1 MRFKVEISDRT
12 VLLTY
17 EQLEKLSA
25 LLCHTESMQTKWIGN
40 GKGTTGSGNNY
51 LPIIHPFNPLEQLTI
66 NVVSDEQVEA
76 IKFVQKQQEKS
87 E

>member
-1 MRFKVEISDRT
+1 MRFKIKISDHT
-12 VLLTY
+12 VLLTHD
-17 EQLEKLSA
+17 QLEVLSS
-25 LLCHTESMQTKWIGN
+25 LLCNAESMHDKWVGS

-51 LPIIHPFNPLEQLTI
+51 LPTIQPYNPLEQLTL

-76 IKFVQKQQEKS
+76 IKFVQKQQERS

>member
-1 MRFKVEISDRT
+1 MKFTVKISDHT
-12 VLLTY
+12 VLLTHD
-17 EQLEKLSA
+17 QLEKLSV
-25 LLCHTESMQTKWIGN
+25 LLCNAESMHDKWVGA
-40 GKGTTGSGNNY
+40 GKGTTGGNNAY
-51 LPIIHPFNPLEQLTI
+51 LPIIQPYNPLEQLTI

>member
-1 MRFKVEISDRT
+1 
-12 VLLTY
+12 
-17 EQLEKLSA
+17 
-25 LLCHTESMQTKWIGN
+25 MQTKWIGN

>member
-1 MRFKVEISDRT
+1 MRFKVKISDHT
-12 VLLTY
+12 VLLTS
-17 EQLEKLSA
+17 EQLEQLSV
-25 LLCHTESMQTKWIGN
+25 LLCNAESMHDKWVGA
-40 GKGTTGSGNNY
+40 GKGTTGGNNAY
-51 LPIIHPFNPLEQLTI
+51 LLTIHPFNPLEQLTI